1 VPNDDLA
8 FVTGATGF
16 VGSAVA
22 RALAAAGF
30 RVRALVRRNSSR
42 ANLDGLSIEFAEGD
56 MRDAAAVRSAA
67 SGARYVFHVAADY
80 RLWASDPE
88 EIMRANVEGTRVVM
102 EAAAAAGAERIVYTS
117 SVATL
122 KPFPDGK
129 PADEARPLSE
139 DEAIGAYK
147 KSKVAAERLVEAMVK
162 DGLPAVIVNPSA
174 PIGPRDRRPTPTGR
188 LIVEA
193 ASGRIPAFVD
203 TGLNLVHVD
212 DVAAG
217 HLLAARKGRIGE
229 RYILGGED
237 MTLAE
242 LLARI
247 ARLVGRT
254 PPRISLPRWPIYPIA
269 FAAEAMARLTGR
281 EPFVTVDGLRMSEYL
296 MYFTSAKAER
306 ELGYK
311 PRPAED
317 GIRDA
322 IDWFRAAGYLS

>member
-1 VPNDDLA
+1 MLA

-16 VGSAVA
+16 LGSHVA
-22 RALAAAGF
+22 RILAEQGAQL
-30 RVRALVRRNSSR
+30 RLLVRPTSDLCNISD
-42 ANLDGLSIEFAEGD
+42 LDADRITGDLRDPISFEKALSGC
-56 MRDAAAVRSAA
+56 DAL
-67 SGARYVFHVAADY
+67 FHVAADY
-80 RLWASDPE
+80 RLWAPDPG
-88 EIMRANVEGTRVVM
+88 EILRANVEGTRVVM
-102 EAAAAAGAERIVYTS
+102 EAAASAGVERVVYTS

-122 KPFPDGK
+122 KPRDGGE
-129 PADEARPLSE
+129 PADETRPLTES
-139 DEAIGAYK
+139 EAIGAYK

-162 DGLPAVIVNPSA
+162 GGLPAVIVNPSA

-203 TGLNLVHVD
+203 TGLNVVHVD
-212 DVAAG
+212 DVATG
-217 HLLAARKGRIGE
+217 HLLALSKGRVGE
-229 RYILGGED
+229 RYILGGEN

-247 ARLVGRT
+247 ARLTGRT

-269 FAAEAMARLTGR
+269 FAAEAMARLTKR
-281 EPFVTVDGLRMSEYL
+281 EPFVTVDGLRLSEYL

-311 PRPAED
+311 PRAAEEA
-317 GIRDA
+317 IRDA

>member
-1 VPNDDLA
+1 MPVPKSDLA

-16 VGSAVA
+16 VGSAIVRA
-22 RALAAAGF
+22 LLAAGIGVRALA
-30 RVRALVRRNSSR
+30 RRQSLR
-42 ANLDGLSIEFAEGD
+42 ANLDGLAIRAGTEGT
-56 MRDAAAVRSAA
+56 
-67 SGARYVFHVAADY
+67 RYVFHVAADY
-80 RLWASDPE
+80 RLWAPDPD

-102 EAAAAAGAERIVYTS
+102 EAAAAAGIERIVYTS

-122 KPFPDGK
+122 KPRDDGK
-129 PADEARPLSE
+129 PADETRPLTE
-139 DEAIGAYK
+139 NEAIGAYK
-147 KSKVAAERLVEAMVK
+147 KSKVAAERLVLAMVN

-203 TGLNLVHVD
+203 TGLNIVHVD

-217 HLLAARKGRIGE
+217 HLVALRKGEIGE
-229 RYILGGED
+229 RYVLGGEN

-247 ARLVGRT
+247 ARLVGRR
-254 PPRISLPRWPIYPIA
+254 PPRISLPRWPLYPVA
-269 FAAEAMARLTGR
+269 YAAEAIARFTKR
-281 EPFVTVDGLRMSEYL
+281 EPLATVDGLRMSEYL

-306 ELGYK
+306 ELGYR
-311 PRPAED
+311 PRPAEEA
-317 GIRDA
+317 ITDA
-322 IDWFRAAGYLS
+322 VDWFRDAGYLS